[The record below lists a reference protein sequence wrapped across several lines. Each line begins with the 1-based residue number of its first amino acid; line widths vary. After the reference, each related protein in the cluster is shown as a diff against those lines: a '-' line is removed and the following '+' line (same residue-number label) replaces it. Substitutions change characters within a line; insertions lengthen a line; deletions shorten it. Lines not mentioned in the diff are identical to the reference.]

1 MPITAERVAEM
12 RAQQKEAE
20 ERASEEEARVRETA
34 AKFQEQA
41 RAVNLETFNQFEQE
55 MHLRESLDALA
66 EAEGLKSPQIHELIK
81 GEVAEEVEL
90 RLEWQ
95 GKPKLSFPE
104 SVLVQRSRGFFSISV
119 RWTVDSRMVTVSGEK
134 KENTFLTSLLDSK
147 SGREE
152 FEKSIMRAYVNP
164 RWNEE
169 HYQIMLASK
178 KPAHGPEA
186 GPTGEW
192 D

>member
-41 RAVNLETFNQFEQE
+41 RAVNLEAFNKFEQE
-55 MHLRESLDALA
+55 MHLRESLNALA

-95 GKPKLSFPE
+95 GKTKFEFPE
-104 SVLVQRSRGFFSISV
+104 SILVQRSRGFFSISIK
-119 RWTVDSRMVTVSGEK
+119 WSVDGNVIVSGENVQALFSPFLDNVEYREDF
-134 KENTFLTSLLDSK
+134 KESILEAYLD
-147 SGREE
+147 
-152 FEKSIMRAYVNP
+152 P

-169 HYQIMLASK
+169 HYQIMQASGRLSHDLQK
-178 KPAHGPEA
+178 SPPVL
-186 GPTGEW
+186 T